1 MKKRHILFI
10 LVSIIITS
18 MCIAPCFFQRVFY
31 ESNHRGYVTAIEINN
46 TYKEFVTNSDLRKFS
61 EFTKV
66 LSSYKESGVTTAVIR
81 EEKNAFNINK
91 IKMAKDADLDIAL
104 AVYGGRKKSEK
115 YLKNLENI
123 VKDYDVKYILLKQ
136 YYYDKYPLDIA
147 DIVDKYKLIVV
158 ACETSTQLG
167 NEIFMGYRESLYSSD
182 GRMMRSY
189 ETYRKPSVTVTGK
202 ADSSELLY
210 NQMINSA
217 RDRNTEFMFVNQITD
232 QTEDP
237 YENAK
242 YTQKAIKRFGKW
254 MDNMG
259 YTKGKEPNLK
269 GYYKEPLKASA
280 AVSFIGAMMALVMIN
295 ILFKK
300 SFVYLDWAV
309 FGLGLLLF
317 AVTFVMPQKLINYYP
332 TLFSLISSCFGYTM
346 CLAFANK
353 LKGKLKTLP
362 YILSVFGVAILSL
375 GFGAFCL
382 CASLGGIEYYMNT
395 RFFYGVKLTLLAPV
409 AYAVFATTVY
419 MFDIKKLLDISYIK
433 EKAVSYFKNI
443 KPLHVI
449 ALLIVALAGGIYIL
463 RSGNATIS
471 VTENNIRNLMSEIT
485 GARPRTKEFLIG
497 WPALALFAYYV
508 KNDYGKLPKWIFSV
522 AASVIFAS
530 VINTFCHVFTDVSTS
545 ALRTLYGLILSVPF
559 TIIFI
564 LVIRFVLNLLYKKE
578 AEY

>member
-10 LVSIIITS
+10 LVTVIITA

-31 ESNHRGYVTAIEINN
+31 ENNHRGYVTAIEVNN
-46 TYKEFVTNSDLRKFS
+46 TYKEFVANSNLRKFA

-66 LSSYKESGVTTAVIR
+66 LSSYKDSGVTTAVIR

-115 YLKNLENI
+115 YLRKLENI
-123 VKDYDVKYILLKQ
+123 VKEYDVKYILLKK

-147 DIVDKYKLIVV
+147 DIVDKYKLTVV

-232 QTEDP
+232 QSEDP

-242 YTQKAIKRFGKW
+242 HTQKAIKRFGKW

-259 YTKGKEPNLK
+259 YTEGKAPSLK

-295 ILFKK
+295 VLFKK
-300 SFVYLDWAV
+300 SFLYLDWAV
-309 FGLGLLLF
+309 FGIGLLLF

-346 CLAFANK
+346 CLSFANK
-353 LKGKLKTLP
+353 LKDKMKTPL
-362 YILSVFGVAILSL
+362 YLLSVFGVAILGL

-382 CASLGGIEYYMNT
+382 CASLSGIEYYMNT

-409 AYAVFATTVY
+409 AYAVFASTIHL
-419 MFDIKKLLDISYIK
+419 FDIKKFFDIKYAK
-433 EKAVSYFKNI
+433 EKSLSFIKNI
-443 KPLHVI
+443 KPIHVI
-449 ALLIVALAGGIYIL
+449 AILLVALAGGIYIL

-471 VTENNIRNLMSEIT
+471 VTENNLRNLMSEIT

-497 WPALALFAYYV
+497 WPALALFAYFM
-508 KNDYGKLPKWIFSV
+508 KNDYGKLPKWIFSI
-522 AASVIFAS
+522 ASSVIFAS

-559 TIIFI
+559 TIIF
-564 LVIRFVLNLLYKKE
+564 VFVVKFVLNLFCSKKE
-578 AEY
+578 AE